1 MTEAFGEAVTD
12 DGRDTVKRL
21 LVVQHQVDGGLGR
34 LRPHLEA
41 ASADLDVDLRRP
53 DLGDPLPADLDGLD
67 GLVVLGGSMAAWE
80 DERAPWLPHTRALL
94 ARAVDESV
102 PLLGICLGAQLL
114 ALATGGRVERGAA
127 GIEAGLSDIRPT
139 ADATG
144 DALMAALPEGGFRA
158 AQGHHDAIIELPPGA
173 VLLATGELYRHQS
186 YRVGDGAWGVQYHP
200 EVTADD
206 FDAWMREDAEVL
218 AVTGRDAPAI
228 AREVRAA
235 DAELEG
241 LAAAH
246 ARGFLDVVRG
256 VATGAV
262 PAAG

>member
-1 MTEAFGEAVTD
+1 MTADVTGD
-12 DGRDTVKRL
+12 VEDTVKRL

-34 LRPHLEA
+34 LRPHLDA
-41 ASADLDVDLRRP
+41 AHPDLDVDLRRP

-80 DERAPWLPHTRALL
+80 DERAPWLPHTRALM

-173 VLLATGELYRHQS
+173 VLLASGELYRHQA
-186 YRVGDGAWGVQYHP
+186 YRVGAGAWGVQYHP

-206 FDAWMREDAEVL
+206 FDGWMREDAA
-218 AVTGRDAPAI
+218 AVTAAGRDAADV

-235 DAELEG
+235 DAELEA

-246 ARGFLDVVRG
+246 ARAFLHVVAG
-256 VATGAV
+256 VPSGAV